1 VEIKL
6 SSPRRRNK
14 PDGLVPVDGIR
25 TMKSSSHRTR
35 SLEFRECIR
44 EAVSV
49 PHKSSTQMPVRL
61 RRKIV
66 NNNPLYTTTIRMTM

>member
-1 VEIKL
+1 VEIKR

-25 TMKSSSHRTR
+25 TMKSLSHRTR
-35 SLEFRECIR
+35 YLEFRECIR

-49 PHKSSTQMPVRL
+49 PHKSSIQMPVRL
-61 RRKIV
+61 RRKVV
-66 NNNPLYTTTIRMTM
+66 NNSQLYTTTIKMTT